1 MREVNKKFIILVFF
15 VIVLVIVW
23 ILVPCVGKAKLNAKI
38 QAEMQSLSES
48 PAAQYCENNWWNL
61 DISVDELS
69 GVYGMCN
76 FDDWSVCE
84 VVEYFRWEC
93 LSLTEKNETEA
104 SYCSDWVTCDS
115 EEPDDDLG
123 SRIDDMNNIENLD
136 GEVSEELLDDDLDN
150 MDIDSLYEYY
160 ESEFTNSWSENWNS
174 VKRKIKWW
182 EDEENQLSSAC
193 DWVWWTILWDKC
205 YLSNGVEIV
214 F

>member
-1 MREVNKKFIILVFF
+1 MRGMNKKFIILIFF
-15 VIVLVIVW
+15 VI

-48 PAAQYCENNWWNL
+48 PAAQYCEDNWWNL

-93 LSLTEKNETEA
+93 FSLTENNETEA
-104 SYCSDWVTCDS
+104 SYCSDWVTCDG

-160 ESEFTNSWSENWNS
+160 ESEFTNSGSENWNS

-182 EDEENQLSSAC
+182 EDVGDQLSSSC
-193 DWVWWTILWDKC
+193 DSVWWTILWDKC